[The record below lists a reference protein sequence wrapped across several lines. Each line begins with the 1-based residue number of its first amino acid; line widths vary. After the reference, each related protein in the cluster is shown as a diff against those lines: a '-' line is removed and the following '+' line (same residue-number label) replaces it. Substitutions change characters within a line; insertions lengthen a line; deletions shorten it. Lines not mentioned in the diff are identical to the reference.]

1 MTGAAASTALV
12 PPDRESGT
20 GRGAVA
26 FAWLWIAGAVLA
38 SMALA
43 LLAMLPPVP
52 ATADGVVAWVD
63 DSTFQLTWAGELLFF
78 ATIAWGAGAAGA
90 FAARHTDTPLR
101 RSIAL
106 VALSVALVAFVIV
119 LLALGR
125 LVYPVVDVDLAAGT
139 IVLLVSVVIG
149 TVHLALLALGVVAI
163 ALPVPMRSASA
174 RRTVTAVGSACGVL
188 FVVGSYP
195 WLLPTWLN
203 LVVAGAVGC
212 WGALV
217 GVALLARERPLARP

>member
-1 MTGAAASTALV
+1 MTGATASTDLV
-12 PPDRESGT
+12 PADRESGT

-26 FAWLWIAGAVLA
+26 FAWLWIAGALLA

-43 LLAMLPPVP
+43 LLATLPALQPG
-52 ATADGVVAWVD
+52 ADAVVGWVD
-63 DSTFQLTWAGELLFF
+63 DGTFQLTWAGELLFF

-90 FAARHTDTPLR
+90 FAAQHTGTPLR

-106 VALSVALVAFVIV
+106 IALSVALVAFVIV

-125 LVYPVVDVDLAAGT
+125 LVYPVVDVDLAADT

-149 TVHLALLALGVVAI
+149 TVHLALLALAVVAI
-163 ALPVPMRSASA
+163 ALPVPTRSARA
-174 RRTVTAVGSACGVL
+174 GQTITAVGIACGVL

-217 GVALLARERPLARP
+217 GVALLARERPRTRP